1 MHSRGRAPNRGYPRG
16 LTIKHHHLS
25 FGCRL
30 RCQSKIVKTPWRLS
44 LTCCSRQEH
53 ILWPNHLQL
62 AVWKSCSA
70 PVPHWCLKICR
81 AAECFESCKNHV
93 GLPVFPCFFAAL
105 CVNFLNHHCFSSW
118 WILQNFYVYGSKPFT
133 LITWSLPCQRI
144 CPTKVILHFCRTA
157 WMLWMDAS
165 PICEAGIS
173 TQLQAAHIRSTCR
186 LLCLLPKYIKALPS
200 CTSLNVTGSG
210 RLVFASLHA

>member
-1 MHSRGRAPNRGYPRG
+1 MSSQVPIENCQNSMKVESDMLFEARTYSLAKSSAACS
-16 LTIKHHHLS
+16 LEELLS
-25 FGCRL
+25 TCPTLVSQNLQSCRML
-30 RCQSKIVKTPWRLS
+30 RK
-44 LTCCSRQEH
+44 
-53 ILWPNHLQL
+53 LQ
-62 AVWKSCSA
+62 KSCWS
-70 PVPHWCLKICR
+70 
-81 AAECFESCKNHV
+81 S
-93 GLPVFPCFFAAL
+93 GLPLLFAAL